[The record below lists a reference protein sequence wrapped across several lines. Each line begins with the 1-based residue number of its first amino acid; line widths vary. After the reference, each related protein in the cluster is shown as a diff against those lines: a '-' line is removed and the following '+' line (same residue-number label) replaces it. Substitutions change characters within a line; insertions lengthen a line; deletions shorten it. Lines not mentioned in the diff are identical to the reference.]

1 MLYCDTLLWFLHST
15 LTVAAAVVHPE
26 VVESCN
32 DAKTTTVMYRHT
44 QTHRHTLNKLKTDI
58 GLVVVFLSNSLISL
72 SFVVPNFLPVCV
84 HVTYTHRKKVWD
96 SKRQIYEAVAK
107 RNTQLGLCLFSVCL
121 CQLQQHSNISS

>member
-84 HVTYTHRKKVWD
+84 HVTCTHTGRKFGT
-96 SKRQIYEAVAK
+96 AK
-107 RNTQLGLCLFSVCL
+107 DRYMRL
-121 CQLQQHSNISS
+121 LQKETHN